1 MSLSH
6 RQLQLLARISSA
18 VAAQAALTRQ
28 LVPVESFLA
37 VIDRRTDVSWASFA
51 LPDPARW
58 TAGPL
63 DLLAALPGLEEVF
76 SHSGRKLRFEFFED
90 LWPGLAPELE
100 RAGFTGC
107 STSPSSPAI
116 RTGSW
121 PGPARASRSGTLPQ
135 RIRTSSCASSSAPRP
150 WRSARIR
157 ARPSPGP
164 ADLGRKREDLLAGAQ
179 RCCLGFV
186 GGEAAGAG
194 SSLVAGDTCEI
205 AGIGTLPRWRGRGVA
220 SAIVGA
226 LVREH
231 FQKGGSLAW
240 LSAADERAGSV
251 YRGIGFRPTGALQA
265 TCDRP
270 AS

>member
-1 MSLSH
+1 MQHQPILTCDSH
-6 RQLQLLARISSA
+6 GILARS
-18 VAAQAALTRQ
+18 
-28 LVPVESFLA
+28 
-37 VIDRRTDVSWASFA
+37 
-51 LPDPARW
+51 
-58 TAGPL
+58 GPGITIRH
-63 DLLAALPGLEEVF
+63 LAATDPDEL
-76 SHSGRKLRFEFFED
+76 LRQF
-90 LWPGLAPELE
+90 
-100 RAGFTGC
+100 
-107 STSPSSPAI
+107 I
-116 RTGSW
+116 RTQALAFGE
-121 PGPARASRSGTLPQ
+121 G
-135 RIRTSSCASSSAPRP
+135 
-150 WRSARIR
+150 SARGR
-157 ARPSPGP
+157 ARP

-231 FQKGGSLAW
+231 FQKGGNLAW

-251 YRGIGFRPTGALQA
+251 YRGIGFHPTGALQA